1 MLASSPLPTAR
12 LGAPTNATADATP
25 AEDEAEPHPFAAL
38 ASLRTSGEQPW
49 VIGQI
54 AAAGEGAA
62 QVQLNN
68 LKAH

>member
-1 MLASSPLPTAR
+1 MTAKHR
-12 LGAPTNATADATP
+12 RRNLVVG
-25 AEDEAEPHPFAAL
+25 
-38 ASLRTSGEQPW
+38 LRASGEQPW

-54 AAAGEGAA
+54 TAAAEGAA